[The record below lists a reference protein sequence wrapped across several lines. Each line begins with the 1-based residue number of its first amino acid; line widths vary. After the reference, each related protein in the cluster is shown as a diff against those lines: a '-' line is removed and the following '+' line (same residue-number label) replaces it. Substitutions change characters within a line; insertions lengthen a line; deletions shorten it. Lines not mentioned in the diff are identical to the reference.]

1 MDIERRLR
9 QMRRRPEVEA
19 AVSFIRAADAET
31 IVTQVELSEIPAPPF
46 REARRAGRV
55 AELLGEVGLAPDV
68 DDVGNVVAVRPGKA
82 NEALLVVSA
91 HLDTVFPP
99 GTDVSVT
106 REGDLLRGPGISD
119 DARGLAALVALAR
132 ALEAGSV
139 RTTSPVLFAAT
150 VGEEGAGDL
159 RGVKRLF
166 SPGGPARGASGF
178 ISLDGAGADRIVVD
192 GLGSRRY
199 RITARG
205 PGGHSWLDWGTE
217 NPIRII
223 SRLGNGLTELT
234 LPSGPRTTL
243 TLARIGGGTSI
254 NAIPQE
260 AWVEI
265 DTRSAAN
272 DHIDEL
278 EESIRDLVR
287 RCQAEHDT
295 LTLDISVIGD
305 RPAGK
310 TDREAPLVS
319 AAVAAT
325 RAQGIEPILA
335 LSSTDA
341 NVPMALGIPAVTLGC
356 GGEAGQSHTTDEW
369 YRNVRGPEG
378 IVRALDTLLLVA
390 GMGGQVGPA
399 TTE

>member
-9 QMRRRPEVEA
+9 EMRRRPEVGA
-19 AVSFIRAADAET
+19 AVSFIRTADADT
-31 IVTQVELSEIPAPPF
+31 ISTQVELSEIPAPPF
-46 REARRAGRV
+46 CEARRARRV
-55 AELLGEVGLAPDV
+55 AELLSEVGLVPCV
-68 DDVGNVVAVRPGKA
+68 DDVGNVVAERAGTA
-82 NEALLVVSA
+82 NGALVVVSA

-99 GTDVSVT
+99 DTDVSVA
-106 REGDLLRGPGISD
+106 REGDFLRGPGISD
-119 DARGLAALVALAR
+119 DARGLAALIALAR

-166 SPGGPARGASGF
+166 SPTGSAREASGF

-205 PGGHSWLDWGTE
+205 PGGHSWVDWGTE

-223 SRLGNGLTELT
+223 SLLGTELAELR
-234 LPSGPRTTL
+234 LPSEPRTTL
-243 TLARIGGGTSI
+243 TLARIGGGKSI

-265 DTRSAAN
+265 DTRSADK
-272 DHIDEL
+272 DHIDDL
-278 EESIRDLVR
+278 EQSIRDLVR
-287 RCQAEHDT
+287 RCHAELDM
-295 LTLDISVIGD
+295 LKLDISVIGD
-305 RPAGK
+305 RPAGR
-310 TDREAPLVS
+310 TDHETPLVS

-325 RAQGIEPILA
+325 RAQGREPILA

-356 GGEAGQSHTTDEW
+356 GGEAGQSHTTEEW

-378 IVRALDTLLLVA
+378 IVRVFDTLLLVA
-390 GMGGQVGPA
+390 GIGDQVGPA